1 MPRSDKPL
9 LIIGTEFMLRVVSES
24 GQERESVK
32 VDVIDTYSTVTFTLI
47 RTYWHK
53 PEGCWCNV
61 LHAQCYSLH
70 IQR

>member
-32 VDVIDTYSTVTFTLI
+32 VDVIDTYSNVTFTLI
-47 RTYWHK
+47 RTY
-53 PEGCWCNV
+53 
-61 LHAQCYSLH
+61 
-70 IQR
+70 